1 MARHRWPAWALPCF
15 VLCTLLSPKVTLGA
29 VDFFSSP
36 YNFGPQQE
44 NAVLVDSL
52 FRMDTCSIDSTC
64 VEDMEH
70 VQKSVVQLTHGLI
83 HNFCSGTLI
92 KGPGDKI
99 YILTARH
106 CLVQKHQ
113 RFIYPLS
120 SYDVI
125 FDYKLP
131 CNASQVDN
139 VSATFD
145 RFLTGLAVVFEDVT
159 SDTAVLELLQD
170 IPPEWGAW
178 TAGWDASGVEPEF
191 TFLDVSQ
198 PMGDSQKIVRGR
210 VVEAYYEVVSES
222 NGNVHVGEVGNCTT
236 EVCGFLYGKGI
247 SGGMGPGSSGSGV
260 IDAELGKVI
269 GTASAMA
276 ANSFCSKSED
286 TSGSAGMELF
296 IGTLMKAWDMGFH
309 KLFGRRV
316 DGKRWAEYEKY
327 TRHTPTLTIGN
338 VVPEVNPRRGP
349 TRFSVV
355 LQQRPV
361 RNTTITLTPGQPG
374 LVRLSHSKLT
384 FTRADWSQ
392 PQYVEITAVPNRF
405 AINETRAFDIDLRWP
420 VVDATGKW
428 SERTKA
434 ISGAVWAERKGNSFF
449 NPQEIQLPF
458 RHVISLERYNT
469 NVTLINDREGPFKP
483 VEYFKY
489 TTTGPQGLVIETCP
503 HGKASDNATIV
514 SAVFDQDWSLFQ
526 DIPQYTTT
534 TQGARQGCS
543 HTLAVLDRAQDFYVV
558 VNPMTDFDISGQGAN
573 FTGKASVTIT
583 NSSLSQMLEHLM
595 ANDMI
600 QEITAMPGQTIAK
613 GEMYPSTH
621 YFRPETSMTVDVST
635 CNSNTTIGGRVTVL
649 NDRLEVI
656 STGGSRKVHACIP
669 SMTAK
674 LEGGQTY
681 FFMVTT
687 AVNQVVTRRV
697 RRQVAFTITKV

>member
-1 MARHRWPAWALPCF
+1 MILHPRGQGT
-15 VLCTLLSPKVTLGA
+15 LCA

-44 NAVLVDSL
+44 NAVLVNSL

-64 VEDMEH
+64 GEGVEH
-70 VQKSVVQLTHGLI
+70 VQKSVVQLTHGLLN
-83 HNFCSGTLI
+83 NFCSGTLI

-106 CLVQKHQ
+106 CLVQTDQ
-113 RFIYPLS
+113 RFIYPSS

-131 CNASQVDN
+131 CNASQVDD

-145 RFLTGLAVVFEDVT
+145 RYLTGVSVVFEDIT

-178 TAGWDASGVEPEF
+178 TAGWDAGWVEPGF
-191 TFLDVSQ
+191 SFLDVSQ
-198 PMGDSQKIVRGR
+198 PMGDSQKIASGKVI
-210 VVEAYYEVVSES
+210 EATYQLVMLPD
-222 NGNVHVGEVGNCTT
+222 GHVLKGQPRNCTT
-236 EVCGFLYGKGI
+236 EVCGYLLGVGTA
-247 SGGMGPGSSGSGV
+247 GGMASGSSGSGV
-260 IDAELGKVI
+260 IDAERGAVI
-269 GTASAMA
+269 GVASAMA
-276 ANSFCSKSED
+276 GKGRCSD
-286 TSGSAGMELF
+286 PLGTDDSGGLLLY

-316 DGKRWAEYEKY
+316 DGKRWAEYEEY
-327 TRHTPTLTIGN
+327 TRPTPTLTIGN

-384 FTRADWSQ
+384 FTSADWSQ
-392 PQYVEITAVPNRF
+392 PQYVEITAVPTRF

-420 VVDATGKW
+420 VVDAAGKW

-458 RHVISLERYNT
+458 RHVISLERYSP
-469 NVTLINDREGPFKP
+469 NVTLIAEREGPFRP

-489 TTTGPQGLVIETCP
+489 TATGPQGLVIETCP
-503 HGKASDNATIV
+503 HGKASDNTTIV
-514 SAVFDQDWSLFQ
+514 SAVFDQDWSLYS
-526 DIPQYTTT
+526 DIPQATDTT
-534 TQGARQGCS
+534 GIPRQGCS
-543 HTLAVLDRAQDFYVV
+543 RTLAALDRAQDFYIVV
-558 VNPMTDFDISGQGAN
+558 SPMTDFNIPGESLN
-573 FTGKASVTIT
+573 FTGKASVTIS
-583 NSSLSQMLEHLM
+583 NSSLGEMLELFL
-595 ANDMI
+595 AKDVI
-600 QEITAMPGQTIAK
+600 QEVMPMPGQTVAK
-613 GEMYPSTH
+613 GKMYPSTH
-621 YFRPETSMTVDVST
+621 YFRPETSMTVNVST

-656 STGGSRKVHACIP
+656 STGGSPKVHACIP

-687 AVNQVVTRRV
+687 AVNQLATTRV
-697 RRQVAFTITKV
+697 LRQVAFTITKV